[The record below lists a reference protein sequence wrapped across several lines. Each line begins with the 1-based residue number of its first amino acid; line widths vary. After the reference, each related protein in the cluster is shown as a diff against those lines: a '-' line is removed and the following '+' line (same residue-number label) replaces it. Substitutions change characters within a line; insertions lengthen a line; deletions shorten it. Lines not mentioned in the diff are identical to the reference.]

1 MSKTERSQTEYDVIV
16 AGAGPT
22 GICAAIAAGRMG
34 ARVLLL
40 ERFPFPGGEA
50 VTALNLHGWHDNSE
64 AHIIHGIPWEIIL
77 RLKDMDAAAE
87 SRFTDPKKPDRPL
100 LVKRDI
106 SIDREAFIYV
116 VLDMLE
122 TEGVEMLFHTF
133 VSDVIKDGDT
143 VCGLALTNKAG
154 TEHVRGKIVIDAT
167 GDADVAAY
175 AGASFEK
182 GRDLD
187 GTMQPVSMMST
198 FGGVDIERAVAYFNP
213 RRAEVIE
220 EDGEKYSKY
229 MHFTLPLD
237 EWMDDIKRDFPEIA
251 PFSRFTGN
259 AFHKG
264 MINGTTTT
272 HIAHID
278 ATNPDDLT
286 RAEVLGRKIAFRLA
300 GFMRERVPGF
310 EHCFLLRTSPHVGV
324 RETRR
329 VLGDYQLTYDD
340 VLAGR
345 RFDDVVVLGGFFV
358 DIHSYNG
365 ASPQHLPERGVFIKD
380 QGSYDIPYRCFL
392 PLGLENLLVAG
403 RSLSASHE
411 AHASARVMGTCMG
424 MGHAVGTAAAMAV
437 QAGTTPRQLDVEKLQ
452 RELLNQG
459 AFLGTRHVVSA

>member
-1 MSKTERSQTEYDVIV
+1 MSESARSQTEYDVIV

-34 ARVLLL
+34 ARTLLL

-64 AHIIHGIPWEIIL
+64 AHIIRGIPWEIIL
-77 RLKDMDAAAE
+77 RLKEMNAAAE
-87 SRFTDPKKPDRPL
+87 CRYSDPKKPDRPL
-100 LVKRDI
+100 LVARDV

-122 TEGVEMLFHTF
+122 TEHVDMLFHSF
-133 VSDVIKDGDT
+133 VSDVVMNGNA

-154 TEHVRGKIVIDAT
+154 TEHVRGKIIIDAT
-167 GDADVAAY
+167 GDADVAAR
-175 AGASFEK
+175 AGASYEK

-198 FGGVDIERAVAYFNP
+198 FGGVDIERAVTYFNC

-220 EDGEKYSKY
+220 EDGEKYSRY

-237 EWMDDIKRDFPEIA
+237 EWMDDIKRYFPEIA

-272 HIAHID
+272 HIAHTD
-278 ATNPDDLT
+278 ATDPDDLT
-286 RAEVLGRKIAFRLA
+286 HAEVLGRKIAFRLA

-329 VLGDYQLTYDD
+329 VLGDYCLTYDD

-358 DIHSYNG
+358 DIHSYDG
-365 ASPQHLPERGVFIKD
+365 TSPQHLPEGGVFIKD

-403 RSLSASHE
+403 RCLSASHE

-424 MGHAVGTAAAMAV
+424 MGHAVGTAAAMAA
-437 QAGTTPRQLDVEKLQ
+437 QADMTPRELDVEKLQ
-452 RELLNQG
+452 QELLDQG
-459 AFLGTRHVVSA
+459 AYLGDREVVST

>member
-1 MSKTERSQTEYDVIV
+1 MSVSARSQTEYDVIV

-34 ARVLLL
+34 ARTLLL

-64 AHIIHGIPWEIIL
+64 RHIIRGIPWEIIL
-77 RLKDMDAAAE
+77 GLKEMNAAAE
-87 SRFTDPKKPDRPL
+87 CRYSDPRNPDRPL
-100 LVKRDI
+100 LVARDV

-122 TEGVEMLFHTF
+122 TEHVDMLFHSF
-133 VSDVIKDGDT
+133 VSDVEMNGNA

-154 TEHVRGKIVIDAT
+154 TEQVRGKIIVDAT
-167 GDADVAAY
+167 GDADVAAR
-175 AGASFEK
+175 AGASYEK

-198 FGGVDIERAVAYFNP
+198 FGGVDIERTVEHFNC

-220 EDGEKYSKY
+220 NDSSTVSRF
-229 MHFTLPLD
+229 MHFSVPLD
-237 EWMDDIKRDFPEIA
+237 EWSEDIKRCFPEIA

-264 MINGTTTT
+264 LVNGTTQA
-272 HIAHID
+272 HVAHID
-278 ATNPDDLT
+278 ATDPDDLS

-300 GFMRERVPGF
+300 TFLRERVPGF
-310 EHCFLLRTSPHVGV
+310 EDCFLLRTSPHVGV

-329 VLGDYQLTYDD
+329 VHGDYCLTYDD
-340 VLAGR
+340 VISAR

-358 DIHSYNG
+358 DIHNYTGTSQNIKPKG
-365 ASPQHLPERGVFIKD
+365 GVFIKD
-380 QGSYDIPYRCFL
+380 QGYYDIPYRCFL
-392 PLGLENLLVAG
+392 PRGVENLLVAG
-403 RSLSASHE
+403 RSLSATHE

-424 MGHAVGTAAAMAV
+424 MGHAVGAAAAMAV
-437 QAGTTPRQLDVEKLQ
+437 QGGMTPRQLDVQRLQ
-452 RELLNQG
+452 QELLDQG
-459 AFLGTRHVVSA
+459 AYLGAREVVPA

>member
-1 MSKTERSQTEYDVIV
+1 MNESARNQTEYDVIV

-34 ARVLLL
+34 ARTLLL

-64 AHIIHGIPWEIIL
+64 RHIIHGIPWEIIL
-77 RLKDMDAAAE
+77 RLKEMNAAAE
-87 SRFTDPKKPDRPL
+87 CRFVDPMNPDRPL
-100 LVKRDI
+100 LTARDL

-122 TEGVEMLFHTF
+122 TAGVDMLFHTF
-133 VSDVIKDGDT
+133 VSDVVKSGDALR
-143 VCGLALTNKAG
+143 GLALTNKAG
-154 TEHVRGKIVIDAT
+154 TEHVRGKILIDAT
-167 GDADVAAY
+167 GDGDVAAC
-175 AGASFEK
+175 AGASYEK

-198 FGGVDIERAVAYFNP
+198 YGGVDIERTVEHFNC
-213 RRAEVIE
+213 RHAEVI
-220 EDGEKYSKY
+220 DADVSKVSRY
-229 MHFTLPLD
+229 MHFSVPLA
-237 EWMDDIKRDFPEIA
+237 EWSEDIKRCFPEIA
-251 PFSRFTGN
+251 PFSKFTGN

-264 MINGTTTT
+264 MVNGTTQA

-278 ATNPDDLT
+278 ATNPDDLS
-286 RAEVLGRKIAFRLA
+286 RAEVLGRKMAYRLA
-300 GFMRERVPGF
+300 TFLRERVPGF

-329 VLGDYQLTYDD
+329 ILGDYYLTYDD

-358 DIHSYNG
+358 DIHSYDG
-365 ASPQHLPERGVFIKD
+365 TSKGHMPKRGVFIKD

-392 PLGLENLLVAG
+392 PRGLENLLVAG
-403 RSLSASHE
+403 RCLSASHE

-424 MGHAVGTAAAMAV
+424 MGHAVGTAAAMAA
-437 QAGTTPRQLDVEKLQ
+437 QAGTTPRQLGVGELQ
-452 RELLNQG
+452 RELLDQG
-459 AFLGTRHVVSA
+459 AFLGEREVFSA

>member
-1 MSKTERSQTEYDVIV
+1 MSKSERGQTEYDVIV

-34 ARVLLL
+34 ARTLLL

-64 AHIIHGIPWEIIL
+64 AHIIRGIPWEIIL
-77 RLKDMDAAAE
+77 RLKEMNAAAE
-87 SRFTDPKKPDRPL
+87 CRYTDPKKPDRQL
-100 LVKRDI
+100 LVARDV

-122 TEGVEMLFHTF
+122 TEGVDMLFHTF
-133 VSDVIKDGDT
+133 VSDVVKNGDT

-154 TEHVRGKIVIDAT
+154 TEQVQGKIIIDAT
-167 GDADVAAY
+167 GDGDVAAY

-237 EWMDDIKRDFPEIA
+237 EWMDDIKRCFPEIA

-286 RAEVLGRKIAFRLA
+286 RAEVLGRKIAYRLA

-310 EHCFLLRTSPHVGV
+310 EDCFLLRTSPHVGV

-424 MGHAVGTAAAMAV
+424 MGHAVGTAAALAV
-437 QAGTTPRQLDVEKLQ
+437 QAGMTPRQLDVEKLQ
-452 RELLNQG
+452 RELLHQG
-459 AFLGTRHVVSA
+459 AFLGTRDVVSA